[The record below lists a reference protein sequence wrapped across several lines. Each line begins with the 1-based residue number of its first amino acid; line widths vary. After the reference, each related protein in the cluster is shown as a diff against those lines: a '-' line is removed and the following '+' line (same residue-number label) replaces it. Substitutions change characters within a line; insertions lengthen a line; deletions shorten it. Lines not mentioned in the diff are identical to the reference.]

1 MDTTTLPTN
10 DLKKYG
16 IIEADNSFSKK
27 INAEDLIGF
36 MQGKLLVAD
45 NDRDRISFQL
55 TENNSRLEVKIYQLE
70 QSLDTIKQRAI
81 EKVQFVTEQKINAE
95 KPELNLNRK
104 AFVFDSNRN
113 EISEYDI
120 LQNAP
125 QLTKAILEQ
134 ENPSETNRYRDEL
147 LKMREYLQEKIDR
160 YPEIAKEITKNMNI
174 ISKEIDTVNS
184 ITVDTEQTS
193 RQQQSTV
200 RLDVNDEDLYQG
212 ANEEREEQEL
222 IEQQEKRRGFRR

>member
-27 INAEDLIGF
+27 INEEDLIGF

-45 NDRDRISFQL
+45 NDRDRISFRL

-70 QSLDTIKQRAI
+70 QSLDTIKQQAI
-81 EKVQFVTEQKINAE
+81 EKVQFITEQKINSE
-95 KPELNLNRK
+95 NPELNLNRK

-134 ENPSETNRYRDEL
+134 ENPSETNRYKDEL

-160 YPEIAKEITKNMNI
+160 YPEIAKEITKNLNI

-200 RLDVNDEDLYQG
+200 RLDVNDEDLYQS

-222 IEQQEKRRGFRR
+222 LEQQEKRRGFRR

>member
-27 INAEDLIGF
+27 INEEDLIGF

-45 NDRDRISFQL
+45 NDRDRISFRL

-70 QSLDTIKQRAI
+70 QSLDTIKQQAI
-81 EKVQFVTEQKINAE
+81 EKVQFITEQKINSE
-95 KPELNLNRK
+95 NPELNLNRK
-104 AFVFDSNRN
+104 AFVFDSNRK

-134 ENPSETNRYRDEL
+134 ENPSETNRYKDEL

-160 YPEIAKEITKNMNI
+160 YPEIAKEITKNLNI

-200 RLDVNDEDLYQG
+200 KLDVNDEDLYQG

-222 IEQQEKRRGFRR
+222 LEQQEKRRGFRR

>member
-27 INAEDLIGF
+27 INEEDLIGF

-70 QSLDTIKQRAI
+70 QSLDTIKQQAI
-81 EKVQFVTEQKINAE
+81 EKVQFITEQKINSE
-95 KPELNLNRK
+95 NPELNLNRK
-104 AFVFDSNRN
+104 AFVFDSNRK

-160 YPEIAKEITKNMNI
+160 YPEIAKEITKNLNI

-200 RLDVNDEDLYQG
+200 KLDVNDEDLYQG

-222 IEQQEKRRGFRR
+222 LEQQEKRRGFRR

>member
-16 IIEADNSFSKK
+16 IIDADNSFSKK
-27 INAEDLIGF
+27 ISAEDLIGF

-45 NDRDRISFQL
+45 NNRDRISFRL
-55 TENNSRLEVKIYQLE
+55 TENNSLEVKIYQMDK
-70 QSLDTIKQRAI
+70 SLDTIKQQAI
-81 EKVQFVTEQKINAE
+81 EKVQFVTVQKIN
-95 KPELNLNRK
+95 PENPQLKLNRK

-134 ENPSETNRYRDEL
+134 KNPAETNRYKDEL

-160 YPEIAKEITKNMNI
+160 YPEIAKEITKNLNI

-222 IEQQEKRRGFRR
+222 LEQQEKRRGFRR

>member
-27 INAEDLIGF
+27 INEEDLIGF

-45 NDRDRISFQL
+45 NDRDRISFRL

-70 QSLDTIKQRAI
+70 QSLDTIKQQAI
-81 EKVQFVTEQKINAE
+81 EKVQFITEQKINSE
-95 KPELNLNRK
+95 NPELNLNRK

-134 ENPSETNRYRDEL
+134 ENPSETNRYKDEL

-160 YPEIAKEITKNMNI
+160 YPEIAKEITKNLNI

-222 IEQQEKRRGFRR
+222 LEQQEKRRGFRR

>member
-1 MDTTTLPTN
+1 MDTTTLPTS

-16 IIEADNSFSKK
+16 IIDADNSFSKK
-27 INAEDLIGF
+27 IRAEDLIGF

-45 NDRDRISFQL
+45 NDRDRISFRL
-55 TENNSRLEVKIYQLE
+55 TENYSRLEVKIYQLE
-70 QSLDTIKQRAI
+70 QSLDTTKQRAI
-81 EKVQFVTEQKINAE
+81 EKVQFVTEQKINSE
-95 KPELNLNRK
+95 NPELNLNRK

-125 QLTKAILEQ
+125 QLTKAILDQ
-134 ENPSETNRYRDEL
+134 KNPAETSRYKEEL

-160 YPEIAKEITKNMNI
+160 YPEIAKEITKNLNI

-222 IEQQEKRRGFRR
+222 LEQQEKRRGFRR

>member
-55 TENNSRLEVKIYQLE
+55 TENNSRLEVKIYQMDK
-70 QSLDTIKQRAI
+70 SLDTIKQQAI
-81 EKVQFVTEQKINAE
+81 EKVQFVTVQKINPE
-95 KPELNLNRK
+95 NPELNLNRK
-104 AFVFDSNRN
+104 AFVFDSNRK

-134 ENPSETNRYRDEL
+134 ENPSETNRYKDEL

-160 YPEIAKEITKNMNI
+160 YPEIAKEITNNLNI

-200 RLDVNDEDLYQG
+200 KLDVNDEDLYQG

-222 IEQQEKRRGFRR
+222 HEQQEKRRGFRR

>member
-1 MDTTTLPTN
+1 MDTTTLPTH

-134 ENPSETNRYRDEL
+134 ENPSETNRYKDEL

-160 YPEIAKEITKNMNI
+160 YPEIAKEITKNLNI

-222 IEQQEKRRGFRR
+222 LEQQEKRRGFRR

>member
-45 NDRDRISFQL
+45 NDRDRISFRL

-70 QSLDTIKQRAI
+70 QSLDTIKQQAI

-134 ENPSETNRYRDEL
+134 ENPSETSRYKDEL

-160 YPEIAKEITKNMNI
+160 YPEIAKEITKNLNI

-200 RLDVNDEDLYQG
+200 RLDVNDEELYQG

-222 IEQQEKRRGFRR
+222 LEQQEKRRGFRR